1 MKKLTLALLTPLV
14 LITIPSAARAETS
27 NPNSHPDIT
36 QYQQPQLI
44 TQVNLSPT
52 DMEYLQI
59 TKPSWGSFPEPSNQR
74 KVAYANEICQLY
86 QGDSDSVIKTIIYD
100 HGGSALNISN
110 NINAAQILVYSLQYY
125 CPDKYQALVR
135 QTIREA
141 GQKRDEMYEKLLN
154 DLNDLRENMSN
165 F

>member
-1 MKKLTLALLTPLV
+1 MKKSILTLLTPLV
-14 LITIPSAARAETS
+14 LMSIPSAARAENS
-27 NPNSHPDIT
+27 NPNSRPDIT

-52 DMEYLQI
+52 DMQYLQI
-59 TKPSWGSFPEPSNQR
+59 TKPFWRNFPEPSNKR

-100 HGGSALNISN
+100 HGGSALNISQN
-110 NINAAQILVYSLQYY
+110 MDAAQILAYSLQYY
-125 CPDKYQALVR
+125 CPSQYQALVR

-141 GQKRDEMYEKLLN
+141 AQKRDEMYRKLL
-154 DLNDLRENMSN
+154 RGT

>member
-1 MKKLTLALLTPLV
+1 MKKSILALLTPLV
-14 LITIPSAARAETS
+14 LITIPSAALAENS

-44 TQVNLSPT
+44 TQVDLSPT

-59 TKPSWGSFPEPSNQR
+59 TKPFWRNFPEPSNQR

-100 HGGSALNISN
+100 HGGTALNISN
-110 NINAAQILVYSLQYY
+110 NVNASQILVYSLQYY
-125 CPDKYQALVR
+125 CPNKYQSLVR

-141 GQKRDEMYEKLLN
+141 GQKRDEMYEKLL
-154 DLNDLRENMSN
+154 RGVR
-165 F
+165 